1 MDNKLKTVDAETL
14 LSTPMSKTMFIV
26 DGLIS
31 QGVNVISGAS
41 KIGKS
46 WLMLWLGLQ
55 VAQGNSIWGLPTL
68 QCDVL
73 YLSLEDTQRRIKDR
87 LYNLTDSAPDNLYFA
102 VTSGLIGGGL
112 EEQITDFL
120 TEHPATKLVIIDT
133 LQKVRDSKGSAGKAG
148 MYGNDYDDISSIK
161 RIADGFNI
169 AILLVHHLRKL
180 QDSDDPFNDVSGSTG
195 IIGAAD
201 TNFILRRKRSGN
213 AATLLVSGR
222 DVEYQELTLQFNDL
236 VWELVE
242 RRNSEDMFYS
252 EMLRKVKPNTV
263 IHYHAIIHS
272 ALKYAVKTDMLVQNV
287 ADKVDRPKKNSF
299 QPVFLSAEEMQKMF
313 EALRGTKLELPVL
326 VAAFYG
332 FRRGE
337 VLGLKWDAID
347 FERKT
352 ISVIRTVTTITLD
365 GKQTEIEQQSAKT
378 KSSLRTLPLIG
389 SFREYFLQV
398 KETQELNKQ
407 VCGNCYNHEYDGF
420 VFVDELG
427 ERMRANYLTSA
438 FPKFLED
445 HGLRRMRFHDLRHS
459 CASLLLA
466 NGVPLK
472 HIQEWLGHSDFTTT
486 ANIYAH
492 LDYKSKITSAQA
504 METGLALPEGGDF
517 GSRWGSIDVGE
528 NG

>member
-133 LQKVRDSKGSAGKAG
+133 LQ
-148 MYGNDYDDISSIK
+148 
-161 RIADGFNI
+161 
-169 AILLVHHLRKL
+169 
-180 QDSDDPFNDVSGSTG
+180 DDPFNDVSGSTA

-242 RRNSEDMFYS
+242 RKNSED
-252 EMLRKVKPNTV
+252 
-263 IHYHAIIHS
+263 IHKA
-272 ALKYAVKTDMLVQNV
+272 
-287 ADKVDRPKKNSF
+287 
-299 QPVFLSAEEMQKMF
+299 
-313 EALRGTKLELPVL
+313 ELPKFL
-326 VAAFYG
+326 
-332 FRRGE
+332 FRVVDFMECRTEWVGTATELLTEMKEQEVTPNMVTKYLGQFAYE
-337 VLGLKWDAID
+337 VLEPLGIEYRTKRTGKSRLIKFLRRDGDDAID
-347 FERKT
+347 AG
-352 ISVIRTVTTITLD
+352 IAI
-365 GKQTEIEQQSAKT
+365 
-378 KSSLRTLPLIG
+378 
-389 SFREYFLQV
+389 
-398 KETQELNKQ
+398 
-407 VCGNCYNHEYDGF
+407 
-420 VFVDELG
+420 
-427 ERMRANYLTSA
+427 
-438 FPKFLED
+438 
-445 HGLRRMRFHDLRHS
+445 
-459 CASLLLA
+459 
-466 NGVPLK
+466 
-472 HIQEWLGHSDFTTT
+472 
-486 ANIYAH
+486 
-492 LDYKSKITSAQA
+492 
-504 METGLALPEGGDF
+504 
-517 GSRWGSIDVGE
+517 
-528 NG
+528 

>member
-1 MDNKLKTVDAETL
+1 MNSKLKTVDAETL

-120 TEHPATKLVIIDT
+120 TEHSATKLVIIDT

-242 RRNSEDMFYS
+242 RKNSEDIHI
-252 EMLRKVKPNTV
+252 NTV
-263 IHYHAIIHS
+263 PYKGGH
-272 ALKYAVKTDMLVQNV
+272 
-287 ADKVDRPKKNSF
+287 F
-299 QPVFLSAEEMQKMF
+299 
-313 EALRGTKLELPVL
+313 
-326 VAAFYG
+326 AAFPPKLAETCILAG
-332 FRRGE
+332 CPKGGV
-337 VLGLKWDAID
+337 VLDP
-347 FERKT
+347 FF
-352 ISVIRTVTTITLD
+352 
-365 GKQTEIEQQSAKT
+365 
-378 KSSLRTLPLIG
+378 G
-389 SFREYFLQV
+389 SG
-398 KETQELNKQ
+398 T
-407 VCGNCYNHEYDGF
+407 
-420 VFVDELG
+420 
-427 ERMRANYLTSA
+427 
-438 FPKFLED
+438 
-445 HGLRRMRFHDLRHS
+445 
-459 CASLLLA
+459 
-466 NGVPLK
+466 
-472 HIQEWLGHSDFTTT
+472 
-486 ANIYAH
+486 
-492 LDYKSKITSAQA
+492 
-504 METGLALPEGGDF
+504 TGLAAKSLDRHYIGIELNYDYCTLARARIGG
-517 GSRWGSIDVGE
+517 E
-528 NG
+528 TN

>member
-1 MDNKLKTVDAETL
+1 MGNKLKTVDAETL

-169 AILLVHHLRKL
+169 AVLLVHHLRKL

-222 DVEYQELTLQFNDL
+222 NVEYQELTLQFNDL

-242 RRNSEDMFYS
+242 RKNSED
-252 EMLRKVKPNTV
+252 
-263 IHYHAIIHS
+263 IH
-272 ALKYAVKTDMLVQNV
+272 K
-287 ADKVDRPKKNSF
+287 
-299 QPVFLSAEEMQKMF
+299 AE
-313 EALRGTKLELPVL
+313 L
-326 VAAFYG
+326 
-332 FRRGE
+332 
-337 VLGLKWDAID
+337 
-347 FERKT
+347 
-352 ISVIRTVTTITLD
+352 
-365 GKQTEIEQQSAKT
+365 
-378 KSSLRTLPLIG
+378 
-389 SFREYFLQV
+389 
-398 KETQELNKQ
+398 
-407 VCGNCYNHEYDGF
+407 
-420 VFVDELG
+420 
-427 ERMRANYLTSA
+427 
-438 FPKFLED
+438 PKFLFRVVDFMEC
-445 HGLRRMRFHDLRHS
+445 RTEWVS
-459 CASLLLA
+459 
-466 NGVPLK
+466 GVRAAIRQDQVQP
-472 HIQEWLGHSDFTTT
+472 
-486 ANIYAH
+486 A
-492 LDYKSKITSAQA
+492 
-504 METGLALPEGGDF
+504 
-517 GSRWGSIDVGE
+517 
-528 NG
+528 

>member
-133 LQKVRDSKGSAGKAG
+133 LQ
-148 MYGNDYDDISSIK
+148 
-161 RIADGFNI
+161 
-169 AILLVHHLRKL
+169 
-180 QDSDDPFNDVSGSTG
+180 DDPFNDVSGSTA

-242 RRNSEDMFYS
+242 RKNSED
-252 EMLRKVKPNTV
+252 
-263 IHYHAIIHS
+263 IH
-272 ALKYAVKTDMLVQNV
+272 KT
-287 ADKVDRPKKNSF
+287 
-299 QPVFLSAEEMQKMF
+299 
-313 EALRGTKLELPVL
+313 ELPKFL
-326 VAAFYG
+326 
-332 FRRGE
+332 FRVVDFMECRTEWVGTATELLTEMREQEVTANMVTKYLGQFAYE
-337 VLGLKWDAID
+337 VLEPLGIEYRTKRTGKSRLIKFLRRDGDDAID
-347 FERKT
+347 AG
-352 ISVIRTVTTITLD
+352 IAI
-365 GKQTEIEQQSAKT
+365 
-378 KSSLRTLPLIG
+378 
-389 SFREYFLQV
+389 
-398 KETQELNKQ
+398 
-407 VCGNCYNHEYDGF
+407 
-420 VFVDELG
+420 
-427 ERMRANYLTSA
+427 
-438 FPKFLED
+438 
-445 HGLRRMRFHDLRHS
+445 
-459 CASLLLA
+459 
-466 NGVPLK
+466 
-472 HIQEWLGHSDFTTT
+472 
-486 ANIYAH
+486 
-492 LDYKSKITSAQA
+492 
-504 METGLALPEGGDF
+504 
-517 GSRWGSIDVGE
+517 
-528 NG
+528 

>member
-1 MDNKLKTVDAETL
+1 MGNKLKTVDAETL

-120 TEHPATKLVIIDT
+120 TEHSATKLVIIDT

-169 AILLVHHLRKL
+169 AVLLVHHLRKL

-242 RRNSEDMFYS
+242 RKNSED
-252 EMLRKVKPNTV
+252 
-263 IHYHAIIHS
+263 IH
-272 ALKYAVKTDMLVQNV
+272 K
-287 ADKVDRPKKNSF
+287 
-299 QPVFLSAEEMQKMF
+299 AE
-313 EALRGTKLELPVL
+313 L
-326 VAAFYG
+326 
-332 FRRGE
+332 
-337 VLGLKWDAID
+337 
-347 FERKT
+347 
-352 ISVIRTVTTITLD
+352 
-365 GKQTEIEQQSAKT
+365 
-378 KSSLRTLPLIG
+378 
-389 SFREYFLQV
+389 
-398 KETQELNKQ
+398 
-407 VCGNCYNHEYDGF
+407 
-420 VFVDELG
+420 
-427 ERMRANYLTSA
+427 
-438 FPKFLED
+438 PKFLFRVVDFMECRTEWVGTPVIVRELSD
-445 HGLRRMRFHDLRHS
+445 DEAVIAMVDANLQRETILPSEKAFAYKMKLDAIKHQGIASVQVAEKLLSVEKVADDAGESKDQVRRYIRLTYLIPELLSMVDDGKIAFNPAVELSYLDSYQQRAVLDAMALND
-459 CASLLLA
+459 CAPSHAQSIRLKKLA
-466 NGVPLK
+466 QEGVLDD
-472 HIQEWLGHSDFTTT
+472 QM
-486 ANIYAH
+486 IYAV
-492 LDYKSKITSAQA
+492 LA
-504 METGLALPEGGDF
+504 ETKPNQQEQLKFKREELRKYFPSGYTEEQMRRDIIKGLELLKRQRERNRDA
-517 GSRWGSIDVGE
+517 R
-528 NG
+528 